1 MGGRGSRGAVSEGAF
16 PKVSVIVPTYNR
28 ERFVLEAVRSALGQT
43 FSDLEVIVLDDGSTD
58 RTAEGIREITDA
70 RVRYFLQENT
80 GRPGVVRNRAIAQAR
95 GEYVAFLDSD
105 DAWLP
110 GKLARQLAEAE
121 AHPEAGLIYSFTR
134 EVDRA
139 GRPGAVFG
147 PNFDGSGSQ
156 FEQLLFLNFIPIQT
170 VLVPRRVL
178 EDVGTFDESPEF
190 RAIEDYELW
199 LRIAARY
206 PIRLVPE
213 VLAFYRVHEGGISAD
228 RITQLNR
235 LEALLERIFA
245 RHSVGEEL
253 QRRVRAHL
261 AYRKFNQHLVA
272 GQVDSGAV
280 GFLKQTLSANPGHRG
295 ARVWLW
301 VERLGW
307 MGFFVALYQRRGW
320 ITGLAKAWVWG
331 RRSFRRRLRLPRL

>member
-1 MGGRGSRGAVSEGAF
+1 MSESAF
-16 PKVSVIVPTYNR
+16 PRVSVIVPTYNR
-28 ERFVLEAVRSALGQT
+28 ERFVLEAIRSALAQT
-43 FSDLEVIVLDDGSTD
+43 FPDLEVIVLDDGSTD
-58 RTAEGIREITDA
+58 STAERIREITDA
-70 RVRYFLQENT
+70 RIRYFRQENT
-80 GRPGVVRNRAIAQAR
+80 GKPGVVRNRAIAQAR

-110 GKLARQLAEAE
+110 GRLARQLAEAE

-134 EVDRA
+134 EMDRA

-156 FEQLLFLNFIPIQT
+156 FERLLFLNFIPTST

-190 RAIEDYELW
+190 RTNQDYELW

-228 RITQLNR
+228 RVTQLDR
-235 LEALLERIFA
+235 LEASLERIFA
-245 RHSVGEEL
+245 RHSVGKEL
-253 QRRVRAHL
+253 QRRVRADL
-261 AYRKFNQHLVA
+261 MYRKFKQQLVA
-272 GQVDSGAV
+272 DQIDSRAA
-280 GFLKQTLSANPGHRG
+280 GFLKQTLSIDPGHRG
-295 ARVWLW
+295 ARAWLW
-301 VERLGW
+301 LERLGW
-307 MGFFVALYQRRGW
+307 MRFFVALYQKRGW
-320 ITGLAKAWVWG
+320 VTRLARAWVRG
-331 RRSFRRRLRLPRL
+331 SRSLRKRLRIPGP